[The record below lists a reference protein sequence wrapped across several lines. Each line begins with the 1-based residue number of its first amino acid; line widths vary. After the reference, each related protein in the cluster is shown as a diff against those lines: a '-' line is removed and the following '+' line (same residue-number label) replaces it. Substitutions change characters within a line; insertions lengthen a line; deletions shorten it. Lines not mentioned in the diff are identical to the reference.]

1 VIQNRKNPN
10 DSHSFIESLKVPKAP
25 SKVSQ
30 IDDLLE
36 VCSKIDIH
44 SSDACGNHHDTSAQ
58 DEMYFSYMGKKVTVN
73 TALAVAHAPKIIQ
86 LVNSMDSL
94 SLLIDV
100 FHLYDLAHLF
110 NENASNQTLSNSAL
124 NRALRVIAVC
134 KASEYWSTLS
144 TAASN
149 PMQNNYKPF
158 QAGAGNLYVAPH
170 PIEHS

>member
-1 VIQNRKNPN
+1 MIQNKKNSN
-10 DSHSFIESLKVPKAP
+10 ALHSFNESLKVPKAP

-86 LVNSMDSL
+86 LINSMDSL

-100 FHLYDLAHLF
+100 FHLYDLAYLF
-110 NENASNQTLSNSAL
+110 NENASNKTLSNSAL

-134 KASEYWSTLS
+134 KASEQWSTLS

-149 PMQNNYKPF
+149 PIQHNYKPF
-158 QAGAGNLYVAPH
+158 QAGGGNLYVAPH
-170 PIEHS
+170 PIEQS

>member
-1 VIQNRKNPN
+1 
-10 DSHSFIESLKVPKAP
+10 
-25 SKVSQ
+25 
-30 IDDLLE
+30 
-36 VCSKIDIH
+36 
-44 SSDACGNHHDTSAQ
+44 
-58 DEMYFSYMGKKVTVN
+58 MGKKVTVN
-73 TALAVAHAPKIIQ
+73 TALAVAHAPKIIR

-100 FHLYDLAHLF
+100 FHLYDLAYLF
-110 NENASNQTLSNSAL
+110 NENTSNQTLSNSAL

-134 KASEYWSTLS
+134 KASEHWRTLS

-170 PIEHS
+170 PIEQS